1 MLYKDSKSK
10 TEHSC
15 SNFGLINM
23 FSIIILTIISIL
35 FAVWWRLN
43 TKIPSKFPPGPPRYP
58 LIGSIPYIV
67 RKNKSFTHGLFESVK
82 KYGKLVGFYMGSKP
96 FVVIADYGLLKDLL
110 KREEVAGR
118 PPIAP
123 LHEFRPGHKTL
134 GPDNEGRMPGV
145 LRTQGPYWREQRR
158 FLLRNLRDFG
168 FGKSEMEDAMLD
180 EIEKLSIE
188 LQKNIGKP
196 KPLDNTLNLAIANT
210 LWSLLAGE
218 TLPLNDP
225 TLMKVVDNVCNFIK
239 EASQLT
245 YWTVMIP
252 FPRLLLVFH
261 KYFKLQLFENAL
273 NGLSTM
279 INKQIQEHKDTRDKE
294 TVRDM
299 MDLFLNEIEET
310 SDHNSSF
317 YGQKGHYAMINDFID
332 LFLASIETTSTS
344 LNWTFFYL
352 LHHPEM
358 KQKIHEEL
366 DKVRKFQ

>member
-1 MLYKDSKSK
+1 MK
-10 TEHSC
+10 E
-15 SNFGLINM
+15 I
-23 FSIIILTIISIL
+23 
-35 FAVWWRLN
+35 
-43 TKIPSKFPPGPPRYP
+43 
-58 LIGSIPYIV
+58 
-67 RKNKSFTHGLFESVK
+67 
-82 KYGKLVGFYMGSKP
+82 
-96 FVVIADYGLLKDLL
+96 
-110 KREEVAGR
+110 
-118 PPIAP
+118 
-123 LHEFRPGHKTL
+123 
-134 GPDNEGRMPGV
+134 
-145 LRTQGPYWREQRR
+145 QGCT
-158 FLLRNLRDFG
+158 
-168 FGKSEMEDAMLD
+168 
-180 EIEKLSIE
+180 
-188 LQKNIGKP
+188 KP

-225 TLMKVVDNVCNFIK
+225 TLMKVVDNVCRFIK

-245 YWTVMIP
+245 YWTVMLP

-261 KYFKLQLFENAL
+261 NYFKLQLFENAL

-279 INKQIQEHKDTRDKE
+279 IDKQIQEHKDTRDKE

-317 YGQKGHYAMINDFID
+317 YGQKGHYAMVNDFID

-366 DKVRKFQ
+366 DKVRKLL

>member
-1 MLYKDSKSK
+1 MFYLILL
-10 TEHSC
+10 TVITVLIALWWHS
-15 SNFGLINM
+15 
-23 FSIIILTIISIL
+23 
-35 FAVWWRLN
+35 N
-43 TKIPSKFPPGPPRYP
+43 TKIPANFPPGPPRYP
-58 LIGSIPYIV
+58 LLGSIPYMV
-67 RKNKSFTHGLFESVK
+67 RNTKSFSQGLLNSVE

-96 FVVIADYGLLKDLL
+96 FVVIADYDILKDLL

-123 LHEFRPGHKTL
+123 LHEFRPGYKTL
-134 GPDNEGRMPGV
+134 GSDNEGRMPGV

-180 EIEKLSIE
+180 EIEKLAFE
-188 LQKNIGKP
+188 FQKDIGKP
-196 KPLDNTLNLAIANT
+196 KPLDNKLNLAIANT

-218 TLPLNDP
+218 TLPFNDP
-225 TLMKVVDNVCNFIK
+225 TLMKVVDNVCRFIK

-252 FPRLLLVFH
+252 FPRLLLIFH
-261 KYFKLQLFENAL
+261 NYFKLHLFEDAL
-273 NGLSTM
+273 SGLSTL
-279 INKQIQEHKDTRDKE
+279 INGQIKEHKDTRDKE
-294 TVRDM
+294 TIRDM

-310 SDHNSSF
+310 SDPNSSF
-317 YGQKGHYAMINDFID
+317 YGQKGHYAMVNDFID

-352 LHHPEM
+352 LHHPEI
-358 KQKIHEEL
+358 KQKIQEEL
-366 DKVRKFQ
+366 NTVRFNPSCINRKIGICSY